1 MAAWCETHQ
10 VPLLLPF
17 SDDLD
22 LERHPYVL
30 QFNSTD
36 QQEADSLCAWMKT
49 RDAHFVAVEVRDDDL
64 AASVRT
70 LRKQMRAHGIPY
82 TALGLH
88 DLMVDSAS
96 YALDSEKENISS
108 LSDAEILDL
117 LLQKLAEGDMDALR
131 DLYERVSS
139 AVYTFALSVVQNP
152 TTAEDVMQDA
162 FVNIAQNAN
171 KYVSQGKPMAWIMT
185 ITKNIALMKLKRM
198 DNRNSSLE
206 DYMDVAK
213 TDDFA
218 QSDRRLMLR
227 KALSEL
233 KDEDRQIVILH
244 AMTGMKHREIAEIMK
259 IPLPTVLTKYK
270 RSLEKMRRTIG
281 GDDIE

>member
-1 MAAWCETHQ
+1 MNH
-10 VPLLLPF
+10 
-17 SDDLD
+17 S
-22 LERHPYVL
+22 
-30 QFNSTD
+30 
-36 QQEADSLCAWMKT
+36 
-49 RDAHFVAVEVRDDDL
+49 
-64 AASVRT
+64 
-70 LRKQMRAHGIPY
+70 I
-82 TALGLH
+82 
-88 DLMVDSAS
+88 
-96 YALDSEKENISS
+96 SEKENNS
-108 LSDAEILDL
+108 LSDAVILDL
-117 LLQKLAEGDMDALR
+117 LLQKVADGDMDALR

>member
-1 MAAWCETHQ
+1 
-10 VPLLLPF
+10 
-17 SDDLD
+17 
-22 LERHPYVL
+22 
-30 QFNSTD
+30 
-36 QQEADSLCAWMKT
+36 
-49 RDAHFVAVEVRDDDL
+49 
-64 AASVRT
+64 
-70 LRKQMRAHGIPY
+70 
-82 TALGLH
+82 
-88 DLMVDSAS
+88 MVFMNHSI
-96 YALDSEKENISS
+96 SEKENISS